1 MSHPHV
7 HNLHINSDA
16 YIVKKWP
23 GVRMKIDWLFEQMVS
38 GYLLPANPSVLA
50 TSPLYFDNKWFRQ
63 IKSETNKYAS
73 SNFTADTMREIY
85 LSFTMIQHMSLVKKP
100 EITVFFSTAALL
112 FCSRPNVIKLECNRF
127 QQILRY
133 LHVNDNWTY
142 MYVPSGPS
150 DCFFAQNSTC
160 FWWAFRM

>member
-1 MSHPHV
+1 
-7 HNLHINSDA
+7 
-16 YIVKKWP
+16 
-23 GVRMKIDWLFEQMVS
+23 MVS

-142 MYVPSGPS
+142 MYVPSGQS
-150 DCFFAQNSTC
+150 DYVSLHKIRPVFDEPLECNSSAYYPDFELIIDKAMC
-160 FWWAFRM
+160 LYRGSLGLH